1 MPQNTM
7 KQRLNSIS
15 QLAKILVAR
24 RKAMRMSQQALAAKL
39 GIGQAALSQIEGGGI
54 TLSVRRLLDIAN
66 VLDLEVVI
74 QNKQNSPKTD
84 W

>member
-15 QLAKILVAR
+15 QLATILVAR

-39 GIGQAALSQIEGGGI
+39 AIGQAGVFSE
-54 TLSVRRLLDIAN
+54 R
-66 VLDLEVVI
+66 
-74 QNKQNSPKTD
+74 NSPISRHYVNCL
-84 W
+84 

>member
-39 GIGQAALSQIEGGGI
+39 GIGQAALSQIEGGSI